1 MSRYWKT
8 AEYSQLSAEELRYK
22 AEESMRKAESKGR
35 SMEPV
40 TIEGRAIT
48 VSWWG
53 KAWCE
58 NLEKYADFASR
69 LERGKRYVR
78 TGTVIDLQIRAGR
91 IQARGS
97 GTAEG
102 TVQGG
107 NSHITIKGRRL
118 PAHNA
123 GLCQSD

>member
-48 VSWWG
+48 SQLVG
-53 KAWCE
+53 K
-58 NLEKYADFASR
+58 
-69 LERGKRYVR
+69 GMV
-78 TGTVIDLQIRAGR
+78 
-91 IQARGS
+91 
-97 GTAEG
+97 
-102 TVQGG
+102 
-107 NSHITIKGRRL
+107 
-118 PAHNA
+118 
-123 GLCQSD
+123 

>member
-40 TIEGRAIT
+40 RIEGRAIT
-48 VSWWG
+48 SSWWG
-53 KAWCE
+53 NAWCE

-78 TGTVIDLQIRAGR
+78 TGTVIDTDSCRENSST
-91 IQARGS
+91 GS
-97 GTAEG
+97 GKAQSTI
-102 TVQGG
+102 QGG
-107 NSHITIKGRRL
+107 SSHITIEGRGL
-118 PAHNA
+118 PAHHA

>member
-78 TGTVIDLQIRAGR
+78 TGTVIDLQIRA
-91 IQARGS
+91 
-97 GTAEG
+97 
-102 TVQGG
+102 
-107 NSHITIKGRRL
+107 
-118 PAHNA
+118 
-123 GLCQSD
+123 

>member
-22 AEESMRKAESKGR
+22 AEESMRKAEGKGR

-40 TIEGRAIT
+40 TIEGRVIT

-58 NLEKYADFASR
+58 NLENMQISHHGWSVESDMC
-69 LERGKRYVR
+69 VR
-78 TGTVIDLQIRAGR
+78 EL
-91 IQARGS
+91 
-97 GTAEG
+97 
-102 TVQGG
+102 
-107 NSHITIKGRRL
+107 
-118 PAHNA
+118 
-123 GLCQSD
+123 